1 MTMGEDG
8 EKHPVLD
15 QVLPGNVG
23 LVSPQ
28 DMGPLHW
35 LQLLCLEAQKRL
47 SEPPSEMVS
56 YWDS

>member
-28 DMGPLHW
+28 DMGPLHR
-35 LQLLCLEAQKRL
+35 LQPLCLEAQKGL
-47 SEPPSEMVS
+47 SEPLRASS
-56 YWDS
+56 